1 VLLPTGGMYSH
12 LEVLIDDE
20 DWERCKPYSWNIAW
34 DKEADY
40 FYVKTYDWKTQKTLY
55 LARFLC
61 CCFDSNQVDHKDLNP
76 LNNQKTNLRICSR
89 LQNSQNKQKQ
99 KNNSSG
105 YRGVYWCKSSKC
117 WKASIRVNK
126 QRIYL
131 GGYSTPEQAAE
142 AYKQASL
149 KYHGKFGRI

>member
-55 LARFLC
+55 LARFFVFL
-61 CCFDSNQVDHKDLNP
+61 F
-76 LNNQKTNLRICSR
+76 
-89 LQNSQNKQKQ
+89 
-99 KNNSSG
+99 
-105 YRGVYWCKSSKC
+105 
-117 WKASIRVNK
+117 
-126 QRIYL
+126 
-131 GGYSTPEQAAE
+131 
-142 AYKQASL
+142 
-149 KYHGKFGRI
+149 